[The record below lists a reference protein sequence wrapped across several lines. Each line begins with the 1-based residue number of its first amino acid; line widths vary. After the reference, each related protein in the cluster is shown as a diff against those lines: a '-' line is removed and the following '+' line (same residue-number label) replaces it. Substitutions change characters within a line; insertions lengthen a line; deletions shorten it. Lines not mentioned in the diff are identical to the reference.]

1 MIEWEEEKVI
11 DQEIEKV
18 WSLFADA
25 NIRTIM
31 PQVEKHELIEK
42 TEQEVGAKHMQSYK
56 EGKRTETYVVE
67 TLAYEDLPDKKYKQ
81 IYFVIGKAFEI
92 DLCFTLIKIDE
103 NQTKFIYSGCNQ
115 GRNFVGKA
123 MMKMVSG
130 KSNMKTV
137 YDFMNRV
144 EEEALKI

>member
-1 MIEWEEEKVI
+1 MIEWEQDKVI
-11 DQEIEKV
+11 NQQIDKV

-25 NIRTIM
+25 NIRKIM

-42 TEQEVGAKHMQSYK
+42 TERETGAKHMQSYK

-67 TLAYEDLPDKKYKQ
+67 TLAYEDQPDKKHKQ
-81 IYFVIGKAFEI
+81 IYFVIGNAVEI
-92 DLCFTLIKIDE
+92 DLCFTLIKLHD

-115 GRNFVGKA
+115 GRNFLGRT
-123 MMKMVSG
+123 MLKMAGG
-130 KSNMKTV
+130 KSHMKIV
-137 YDFMNRV
+137 EDFMARV